1 MEEYEMREALELINS
16 NNKIFNKIFR
26 EIDNK
31 YKKYGKITGSFTIKA
46 KDDILLL
53 SNFDSNVIVEGKAQI
68 KCKLVEELFNRKLKE
83 ASFIE
88 LVEYVVG
95 NELKSNKEVKS
106 EEKNKKIGFY
116 EDVLVSCSEGI
127 GKEWLIY
134 SLKSKKSG
142 YNQISR
148 KYNEMV
154 NKEIDDLK
162 QKIILTVNS
171 INNLPY
177 LSGTFENISVF
188 AAKNTKDPH
197 FFDANTY
204 TGNLLI
210 HGIHYV
216 LCTEEIS
223 EQESISELNEL
234 YYEVG
239 LLKDEISN
247 NTTIYGFNAFDSN
260 DREISAISEYN
271 KWKEPLQISISNLL
285 KVKYF
290 SAENDNIFIFEN
302 PAVFHKV
309 LKSIDDDISI
319 ICTSGQLNLSSYMIL
334 NKIKNSK
341 NIYYA
346 GDFDPEGLDIAYKL
360 KNKYKEKIKFL
371 LYDPEIY
378 NRIKSE
384 NNIDER
390 RLKILEKVDC
400 NDLKEIKE
408 EILRYKQAGYQEL
421 LIEDYINTIKDVISK

>member
-1 MEEYEMREALELINS
+1 MREALELINS

>member
-1 MEEYEMREALELINS
+1 MREALELINS

-46 KDDILLL
+46 KDKDDIILL

-68 KCKLVEELFNRKLKE
+68 RCKLVEELFNRKLKE

-95 NELKSNKEVKS
+95 NELRSNKEVKS
-106 EEKNKKIGFY
+106 EEKNKKLDFY

-134 SLKSKKSG
+134 SLESKKSG

-154 NKEIDDLK
+154 NKEIGDLK

-197 FFDANTY
+197 FFDVNTY
-204 TGNLLI
+204 TGKLLI

-271 KWKEPLQISISNLL
+271 KWREPLQISISNLL

-302 PAVFHKV
+302 PAVFHKI
-309 LKSIDDDISI
+309 LKSIDHDISI

-371 LYDPEIY
+371 FYDPEIY
-378 NRIKSE
+378 IGIKSE

-400 NDLKEIKE
+400 KDLKEIKE
-408 EILRYKQAGYQEL
+408 EILRYKKAGYQEL
-421 LIEDYINTIKDVISK
+421 LIEDYISTIKNIISK

>member
-1 MEEYEMREALELINS
+1 MREALELINS

-46 KDDILLL
+46 KDKDDIILL

-68 KCKLVEELFNRKLKE
+68 RCKLVEELFNRKLKE

-95 NELKSNKEVKS
+95 NELRSNKEVKS
-106 EEKNKKIGFY
+106 EEKNKKIDFY

-134 SLKSKKSG
+134 SLESKKSG

-154 NKEIDDLK
+154 NKEIGDLK

-197 FFDANTY
+197 FFDVNTY

-247 NTTIYGFNAFDSN
+247 NTTIYGLKAFDSN

-290 SAENDNIFIFEN
+290 SAKNDNIFIFEN
-302 PAVFHKV
+302 PAVFHKI
-309 LKSIDDDISI
+309 LKSIDDDTSI

-378 NRIKSE
+378 IRIKSE

-400 NDLKEIKE
+400 KDLKEIKE
-408 EILRYKQAGYQEL
+408 EILRYKKAGYQEL
-421 LIEDYINTIKDVISK
+421 LIEDYISTIKNIISK